1 MSDEELEEIRETIG
15 FVPQTVHEA
24 MYEQN
29 VGRLLAEVER
39 LRLIERSARRLC
51 AVIDDVDRIGEQ
63 IEAIDEMRRVL
74 GMEVER

>member
-15 FVPQTVHEA
+15 FIPRTVHEG

-39 LRLIERSARRLC
+39 LRLIERAARRRCVALGE
-51 AVIDDVDRIGEQ
+51 DDKPRG
-63 IEAIDEMRRVL
+63 EAIDEMRRVL
-74 GMEVER
+74 GMEE